1 MNTKPASILIVDDN
15 AVTRDILAVQLEA
28 QGHLVVTA
36 VSGQDAITQLD
47 QCPIDLILLDI
58 IMPEMDGFEL
68 LSIIKEHE
76 LYQYIPVIIL
86 SSLDDMESMVRG
98 IEMGAEDFMLKSGN
112 AKLLNARI
120 NASLEKKRLHDKEQ
134 TRLAE
139 LSVLQEIDREL
150 NHSLE
155 MKRAMEITLDW
166 AVKRTHAQ
174 AGLMATLADDR
185 IEVVTAQGYT
195 YELYEHDQE
204 LLLDSLP
211 ALQTALEEERLV
223 CLGDTSGAGLLI
235 RTRSQIALPIYRETA
250 VIAILLL
257 ESPNINQWNGD
268 ATAFLSRLGSHAAI
282 AIANAQLYEA
292 VQSANDAKTEF
303 VSFVSHELKNP
314 MTSIKGHAKLLVS
327 GDFGEINNTQ
337 SEFLQTIQN
346 NVDRMDRLVSDLT
359 DISRMESGKVKLN
372 VEKVSLTEIT
382 EDIVTTLQAQIDQKQ
397 QIVNIDYPEELPPLF
412 GDRTRLSQ
420 ILLNLV
426 SNAHK
431 YTPENGHIQLHAEEM
446 NSFTETAELRP
457 MIHLSVKD
465 DGIGIKEEEKM
476 AIFSK
481 YFRTS
486 DTEVLK
492 APGTGL
498 GLNITRNLV
507 DLHDG
512 RIWFES
518 EYEKGTTFHVVLPV
532 APPQSLNGSS
542 Q

>member
-1 MNTKPASILIVDDN
+1 MSIKPASILIVDDN
-15 AVTRDILAVQLEA
+15 AVTRDILTIQLEA

-36 VSGQDAITQLD
+36 VDGQDAIFQLTQF
-47 QCPIDLILLDI
+47 PIDLVLLDI

-68 LSIIKEHE
+68 LTYIKTNETLQH
-76 LYQYIPVIIL
+76 IPVIIL
-86 SSLDDMESMVRG
+86 SSVEDMESMVRG
-98 IEMGAEDFMLKSGN
+98 IELGAEDFILKAGN
-112 AKLLNARI
+112 PKLLEARI
-120 NASLEKKRLHDKEQ
+120 NASLEKKRLRDKEQ
-134 TRLAE
+134 TRLTE
-139 LSVLQEIDREL
+139 LSILQEIDMEL
-150 NHSLE
+150 NHSLD

-166 AVKRTHAQ
+166 AMKQTEAQ
-174 AGLMATLADDR
+174 AGLMATLADER
-185 IEVVTAQGYT
+185 IEVVTARGYT
-195 YELYEHDQE
+195 YELYERDQE
-204 LLLDSLP
+204 LLLDAIP
-211 ALQTALEEERLV
+211 ALQTALEEEDLI
-223 CLGDTSGAGLLI
+223 CIGDTSGAGLLM

-250 VIAILLL
+250 VIAMLLL
-257 ESPNINQWNGD
+257 ESPQPNQWNGE
-268 ATAFLSRLGSHAAI
+268 TTNFLNRLGNHAAI

-314 MTSIKGHAKLLVS
+314 MTSIKGHAKMLVS
-327 GDFGEINNTQ
+327 GDFGDVNNMQ
-337 SEFLQTIQN
+337 SDFLHTIQS

-372 VEKVSLTEIT
+372 VEKVSLADIT
-382 EDIVTTLQAQIDQKQ
+382 LDVKTTLQTQIDAKQ
-397 QIVNIDYPEELPPLF
+397 QSLTADYPESLPDLF
-412 GDRTRLSQ
+412 GDRTRLIQ

-431 YTPENGHIQLHAEEM
+431 YTPEGGHIHLYAEEM

-481 YFRTS
+481 YFRTT

-507 DLHDG
+507 ELHDG

-532 APPQSLNGSS
+532 APQQSLNGTG
-542 Q
+542 